1 MVLFWFPY
9 PSLNSS
15 NSHNWLYQWE
25 CRLSLVCPGRRVFI
39 YLQFGPFGQVCS
51 SEMMVGKE
59 AHTSPAVRSAEQF
72 WQWLEWQMSQSPSL
86 HYTFNCP
93 FNSQSPS
100 SLTYSSL
107 KMPFNLDC
115 TDRNMFIELVV
126 MLEGSMRLEK
136 WYMEADEN
144 LYLC

>member
-15 NSHNWLYQWE
+15 NSHNWLYQWD

-59 AHTSPAVRSAEQF
+59 AHTSR
-72 WQWLEWQMSQSPSL
+72 QSDQQ
-86 HYTFNCP
+86 N
-93 FNSQSPS
+93 NSGHDWSDRCHSHPVSTTLLIALLIPQSPS

-115 TDRNMFIELVV
+115 TDKNMFIELVV

-136 WYMEADEN
+136 
-144 LYLC
+144 